1 MVVRKKY
8 DYWGIEI
15 TTCNKT
21 NVVAYVACDCGQ
33 LARREL
39 GKYNHFKC
47 SSCKKEYKLSN
58 GSYVETRTKKEL
70 KKGKILI
77 K

>member
-1 MVVRKKY
+1 MERIKMIVRKQY
-8 DYWGIEI
+8 DHWEIEI
-15 TTCNKT
+15 TTWNKT
-21 NVVAYVACDCGQ
+21 NVVTYVDCDQ

-58 GSYVETRTKKEL
+58 GSYVEIRTKKN
-70 KKGKILI
+70 
-77 K
+77 

>member
-1 MVVRKKY
+1 MIVRKQY
-8 DYWGIEI
+8 DHWEIEI
-15 TTCNKT
+15 TTWNKT
-21 NVVAYVACDCGQ
+21 NVVTYVDCDQ

-58 GSYVETRTKKEL
+58 GSYVEIRTKKN
-70 KKGKILI
+70 
-77 K
+77 